1 MKTIERAIFP
11 LLKRTLSDQR
21 VVVITGM
28 RRVGKTTSLQWLL
41 NQVPSNN
48 KLYMDLERLD
58 QRAVFRRKITIMC

>member
-28 RRVGKTTSLQWLL
+28 RRVGKPRPF
-41 NQVPSNN
+41 NG
-48 KLYMDLERLD
+48 Y
-58 QRAVFRRKITIMC
+58 